1 MLNGVMSCRLLLCN
15 AVGLC
20 CGVMGVT
27 WYLGFSVL

>member
-1 MLNGVMSCRLLLCN
+1 MLNGVMSCCMLLCH
-15 AVGLC
+15 AVVLC